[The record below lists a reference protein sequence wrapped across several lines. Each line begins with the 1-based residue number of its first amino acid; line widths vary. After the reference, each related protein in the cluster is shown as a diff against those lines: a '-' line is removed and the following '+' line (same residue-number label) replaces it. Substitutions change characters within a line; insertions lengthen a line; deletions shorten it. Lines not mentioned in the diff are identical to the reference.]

1 MGSTAP
7 TTVLLA
13 FGRAVRNLRSARGL
27 SQEALAERA
36 GIHRT
41 YVGDVER
48 GERNVSLINI
58 ERLATALAVSL
69 SALMATVEAELPTVG
84 SNGGRAGSSP
94 QS

>member
-13 FGRAVRNLRSARGL
+13 FGRAVRTLRSARGL
-27 SQEALAERA
+27 SQEKLAERA

-58 ERLATALAVSL
+58 DRLATALSISM
-69 SALMATVEAELPTVG
+69 SAIMAAAEAELAVR
-84 SNGGRAGSSP
+84 SKADRAASSLHR
-94 QS
+94 